1 MKSIE
6 EQINDIKE
14 SGKSGGTKGLSY
26 EGKLQELPWYEIPTE
41 LLRYNYL
48 NGRIAT
54 ETIEFN
60 QLGKD
65 LNSIDKN
72 KANKLVSDWIWKKS
86 LKENEKTLKNLEEI
100 GQVEPGVITRDGII
114 IDGNRRYM
122 LTCKLNEKLT
132 SKRFFKAVIL
142 DITYG
147 DGNNKDLQLKLLET
161 QIQISK
167 DEKVDY
173 GAIEKYIRIND
184 YMKYVDEGLLKK
196 SNIIEMFHLDNEKK
210 LDSIVNTTKLMEE
223 YLEYIDAPNMWSRLK
238 NSEDLFLNLEKCLN
252 LYTREKGN
260 VGWNFKKFN
269 VDQFKTNGFDLI
281 RWIYNSGKLSND
293 WNPKK
298 IRELYFRN
306 SESKTV
312 FANEKIFME
321 FNETL
326 SKAKINIQLPT
337 INEHAKANNIEESKS
352 AEIIDKTFA
361 QQINNNMLEALGRA
375 SSKINDKQKVN
386 QPSKLITDAL
396 HKLENL
402 VNEDKLADNIVEIDK
417 FVLKNLQ
424 EKDRD
429 QNYKEIDLIRKIA
442 ERIKKEL

>member
-72 KANKLVSDWIWKKS
+72 EANKLVSDWIWKKS

-196 SNIIEMFHLDNEKK
+196 AISSKCFIWIM
-210 LDSIVNTTKLMEE
+210 
-223 YLEYIDAPNMWSRLK
+223 RR
-238 NSEDLFLNLEKCLN
+238 NL
-252 LYTREKGN
+252 
-260 VGWNFKKFN
+260 
-269 VDQFKTNGFDLI
+269 
-281 RWIYNSGKLSND
+281 
-293 WNPKK
+293 
-298 IRELYFRN
+298 
-306 SESKTV
+306 
-312 FANEKIFME
+312 
-321 FNETL
+321 
-326 SKAKINIQLPT
+326 IQL
-337 INEHAKANNIEESKS
+337 
-352 AEIIDKTFA
+352 
-361 QQINNNMLEALGRA
+361 
-375 SSKINDKQKVN
+375 
-386 QPSKLITDAL
+386 
-396 HKLENL
+396 
-402 VNEDKLADNIVEIDK
+402 
-417 FVLKNLQ
+417 
-424 EKDRD
+424 
-429 QNYKEIDLIRKIA
+429 
-442 ERIKKEL
+442 

>member
-1 MKSIE
+1 MKNIE
-6 EQINDIKE
+6 EQINHIKKT
-14 SGKSGGTKGLSY
+14 GKSGGTKSLAF
-26 EGKLQELPWYEIPTE
+26 EGKLQELQWYEIPTE

-54 ETIEFN
+54 ETKEFN
-60 QLGKD
+60 QVGKD
-65 LNSIDKN
+65 LNSIEKAE
-72 KANKLVSDWIWKKS
+72 ANKLVSDWIWKKS
-86 LKENEKTLKNLEEI
+86 LRENEKTLKDLEEI

-114 IDGNRRYM
+114 IDGNRRFM

-132 SKRFFKAVIL
+132 SKRYFKAVIL

-184 YMKYVDEGLLKK
+184 YMKYVQSGAIQK
-196 SNIIEMFHLDNEKK
+196 SNIIKMFKLENEKK

-223 YLEYIDAPNMWSRLK
+223 YLIYIDAPNMWSRLK

-252 LYTREKGN
+252 LYKREKGN

-269 VDQFKTNGFDLI
+269 VDQFKTNGFDII
-281 RWIYNSGKLSND
+281 RWIYNSGKLSKD

-298 IRELYFRN
+298 VRDLYFKN
-306 SESKTV
+306 SESKTI
-312 FANEKIFME
+312 FANEKIFKE
-321 FNETL
+321 FNDTISL
-326 SKAKINIQLPT
+326 AKVNIKLPS
-337 INEHAKANNIEESKS
+337 IDMHAKDNNVEKSKS
-352 AEIIDKTFA
+352 AELIDKSYA
-361 QQINNNMLEALGRA
+361 EQINNHMLEALGRS
-375 SSKINDKQKVN
+375 SSKIYDKQKVN

-402 VNEDKLADNIVEIDK
+402 VNEDRLAENIVEIDS
-417 FVLKNLQ
+417 FVLKNL
-424 EKDRD
+424 EKHRD
-429 QNYKEIDLIRKIA
+429 HTYKEIDLIRKIA
-442 ERIKKEL
+442 ERIKSKLK